1 MAALF
6 HTPLTAPR
14 HFVGTVDAMHDSRKP
29 TARCLEQLQGNQR
42 SSTAEIVPM
51 ADPAPS
57 YRRAD
62 LALYIV
68 GVIGTV
74 AALVF
79 NNFK

>member
-1 MAALF
+1 MNLI

-14 HFVGTVDAMHDSRKP
+14 QFMGVADATHERTTP
-29 TARCLEQLQGNQR
+29 CPRTLEEAFGR
-42 SSTAEIVPM
+42 AAGGVIVPM

-57 YRRAD
+57 HHRAD

-79 NNFK
+79 NNFH